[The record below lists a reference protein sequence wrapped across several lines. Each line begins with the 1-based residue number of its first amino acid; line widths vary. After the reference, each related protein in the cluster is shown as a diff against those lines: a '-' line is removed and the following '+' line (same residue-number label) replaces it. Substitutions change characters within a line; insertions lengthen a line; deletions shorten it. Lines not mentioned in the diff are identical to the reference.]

1 MRRKRLIWRLY
12 PWFLTIA
19 VAVAVVVAV
28 YSSLT
33 LRRFYLTQTADD
45 LKARIEMVKDEFVP
59 LLATE
64 DYPRIENVCRQLE
77 QSSGTRMTII
87 LTSGRVVGDSEQNPD
102 SMDNHSDRREVIDA
116 LSAGRG
122 EAVRF
127 SFTLQREMMY
137 VALPLIRDGNTIG
150 IIRGSLP
157 LSRLDETLYSAYRKI
172 ALGGAAAVVLAALA
186 SLIAARRIRRPLD
199 TLRLGADRFAR
210 GELANPI
217 SIPDVAEI
225 GRVAEAMNQ
234 MARQLHDHI
243 QEILEQ
249 RNEQA
254 AVLASMVEG
263 VLAIDR
269 DERIISLNEA
279 ARRMFAV
286 APENVSGRFLHEI
299 IRNPDLHRF
308 VDQVLSGAGP
318 AERELAAGGREERYF
333 QVHGSILR
341 DSAGQAIGAVVV
353 LNDITRLRR
362 LEVIRRDF
370 VANVSHELKTPVTS
384 IKGFAETLIEGTIA
398 DPEEVRNFLGIILR
412 QTDRLNAIID
422 DLLTLSQVEQEQE
435 RADVV
440 LTEGSLGEVVT
451 NAMELCAYKAD
462 RKGIR
467 LETAGNMETKAAINP
482 PLLEQALVNLID
494 NAINYSESGKTVV
507 VEVAQTAEE
516 TILRVID
523 QGVGISSEHLPRLFE
538 RFYRVDRAR
547 SRSAGGTGLGLS
559 IVNHIVLIH
568 GGKVEVASNIG
579 KGSTFSIHLPRGSA
593 KS

>member
-1 MRRKRLIWRLY
+1 MRRKQLIWRLY
-12 PWFLTIA
+12 PWFLII
-19 VAVAVVVAV
+19 AVAVVVVVTV

-45 LKARIEMVKDEFVP
+45 LKARIEMVKDEFVA
-59 LLATE
+59 LLTTE
-64 DYPRIENVCRQLE
+64 EYPRIEEVCRHLE
-77 QSSGTRMTII
+77 QSSGTRMTIV
-87 LTSGRVVGDSEQNPD
+87 LTSGKVVGDSERNPD
-102 SMDNHSDRREVIDA
+102 SMDNHGDRREVIEA
-116 LSAGRG
+116 LSTGRG

-127 SFTLQREMMY
+127 SYTLQRDMMY
-137 VALPLIRDGNTIG
+137 VAAPLTHEGKTIG

-157 LSRLDETLYSAYRKI
+157 LSRLDETLHSAYHKI
-172 ALGGAAAVVLAALA
+172 ALGGAAAVVLAAIA

-210 GELANPI
+210 GELTNPI
-217 SIPDVAEI
+217 ATSDVAEI
-225 GRVAEAMNQ
+225 GRVAEAMNH

-243 QEILEQ
+243 EEILRQ
-249 RNEQA
+249 RNEQE

-263 VLAIDR
+263 VVAVDR
-269 DERIISLNEA
+269 EERIISLNQA

-286 APENVSGRFLHEI
+286 ASEDVSGRFLHEI
-299 IRNPDLHRF
+299 IRNSDLHRF
-308 VDQVLSGAGP
+308 VGQVLSGDGP
-318 AERELAAGGREERYF
+318 AERELVAGGREERYF
-333 QVHGSILR
+333 QVQGSILR
-341 DSAGQAIGAVVV
+341 DAADKAIGAVVV

-362 LEVIRRDF
+362 LEVVRRDF

-384 IKGFAETLIEGTIA
+384 IKGFAETLLEGSVT
-398 DPEEVRNFLGIILR
+398 DPAELRNFLGIILR

-435 RADVV
+435 RAEVALAQV
-440 LTEGSLGEVVT
+440 PLGGVIAT
-451 NAMELCAYKAD
+451 AMEVCAYKAD

-467 LETAGNMETKAAINP
+467 LETAGNMETNAAINP

-494 NAINYSESGKTVV
+494 NAINYSEAGKTVV

-516 TILRVID
+516 TIIRVID

-547 SRSAGGTGLGLS
+547 SRTAGGTGLGLS
-559 IVNHIVLIH
+559 IVKHIVQIH
-568 GGKVEVASNIG
+568 GGKVEVASTIG
-579 KGSTFSIHLPRGSA
+579 KGSTFSIHLPRGSV